1 MSQTNAVTH
10 EGRPLAR
17 SWRRFA
23 GIVALY
29 AVPGPLM
36 GALGLNALLAVLA
49 VTVEISRGNFD
60 DLARLLVGGMV
71 VGTIISA
78 IIAYAFGMVSA
89 AGVGL
94 MVAIR
99 DRRRGGISWRTSL
112 IAALVFWGMMSL
124 AGAVVIPPPGLAQW
138 IGALLAA
145 HALAAVACT
154 WLARRLFC

>member
-1 MSQTNAVTH
+1 MSHTDVATDLT
-10 EGRPLAR
+10 RPRAR
-17 SWRRFA
+17 SWARFA
-23 GIVALY
+23 GIVVLY
-29 AVPGPLM
+29 AVVGPLM

-49 VTVEISRGNFD
+49 VAAEISRGNFD
-60 DLARLLVGGMV
+60 DIARLLVGGMV

-99 DRRRGGISWRTSL
+99 DRRRGGISWRTAL
-112 IAALVFWGMMSL
+112 IAALVFWALMSL
-124 AGAVVIPPPGLAQW
+124 AGAVVVPPQGLAQW

-145 HALAAVACT
+145 HLLATAACT
-154 WLARRLFC
+154 WIARRIFR